1 MPRKFLR
8 RFLPH
13 PHRVRE
19 HRLLAWLGPALHH
32 HHLWH
37 VSREGI
43 ARGVAIG
50 GFFGFLIPV
59 GQIPAAAIFCVL
71 LRANIPVAIIGT
83 FVTNAFTFAPIYY
96 AAYRLGLFLM
106 GADTAEAATLAAFDA
121 SAQDVVGWFRF
132 WYERLLE
139 FGKPLFI
146 GLAAMACAFAIASY
160 FLINWAWRFVT
171 VRAWRGRSWGK
182 RKRAA
187 GTPDPS
193 RD

>member
-32 HHLWH
+32 PHLWH

-59 GQIPAAAIFCVL
+59 GQMPASAVASIA
-71 LRANIPVAIIGT
+71 LRANIPAAVMST
-83 FVTNAFTFAPIYY
+83 FVTNPFTFAPIYY
-96 AAYRLGLFLM
+96 AAFRLGSFLI
-106 GADTAEAATLAAFDA
+106 GAEQSDAVTQAAFDA
-121 SAQDVVGWFRF
+121 SGQEQVGWFRF
-132 WYERLLE
+132 WYERLLQ

-146 GLAAMACAFAIASY
+146 GLATMACVFAATSY
-160 FLINWAWRFVT
+160 FSVSWLWRLLT

-182 RKRAA
+182 RKRV
-187 GTPDPS
+187 
-193 RD
+193 RDSNG